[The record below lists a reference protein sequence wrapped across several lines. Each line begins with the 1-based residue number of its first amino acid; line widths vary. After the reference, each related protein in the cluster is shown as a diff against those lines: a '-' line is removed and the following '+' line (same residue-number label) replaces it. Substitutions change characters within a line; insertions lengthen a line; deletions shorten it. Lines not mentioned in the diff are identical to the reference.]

1 MDAPGPRSA
10 SGEKERQQA
19 SEERFRA
26 LLEAAPDAMIIV
38 NSAGAI
44 VLVNQRTE
52 QLFGYSRQEL
62 LGQSVELLIPG
73 DLQARH
79 QAHRSDYMAA
89 PRVRPMG
96 EGLDLHAVNR
106 EGETLPVEISLS
118 PLQTDEGPMV
128 IAAVRDISGRH
139 TAAAQLRQS
148 EALYRAIA
156 QNFPNGAVK
165 VIDRDLRYLMAEGE
179 LILPVRPEDLV
190 GRLVDEALPPDLAAE
205 RKASYLSALRGETL
219 RREIPYEGRHYLL
232 QTAPLRNDDGEIHA
246 ALAMTMDITEQ
257 KEAELTAQTLLRL
270 SHRLTSTLNLQQLL
284 QMITEEAVRLTG
296 AAGGFSGL
304 VADAGVVTTRYLQND
319 QLHQLD
325 EVWPP
330 RRGIP
335 GHVLASG
342 EPYLTNDG
350 AADSLV
356 DAGFARRFDVGSV
369 LAMPVHGTRG
379 RMIAYIEVD
388 KRPGESGFAPGDQD
402 KLEGLSRIAAVAI
415 QNARSFARLRELGQQ
430 IVSAQEEERRRLAQ
444 ELHDSAGQTLTALLV
459 SLEMLAAG
467 VHQEQLRARLD
478 ELVSIARDAYEE
490 VRASAHA
497 LRPPVLDS
505 ADFEH
510 ALSAFCDDFSRQVGL
525 PIHFSS
531 EPLPALPEP
540 LMLSLYRFLQE
551 TLTNVVRHSQAS
563 QASVEVSCSG
573 DEVVLTVRD
582 NGVGLDL
589 DADPSALP
597 SSTGLGLR
605 GLRER
610 FELIGGEVT
619 LSSEPEKGTV
629 VTARCP
635 VMVA

>member
-1 MDAPGPRSA
+1 MDASGPRSA
-10 SGEKERQQA
+10 SGGQQQQQA
-19 SEERFRA
+19 AEERFRA
-26 LLEAAPDAMIIV
+26 LLEAAPDAMVIV
-38 NSAGAI
+38 DSAGAI
-44 VLVNQRTE
+44 VLVNERAA

-79 QAHRSDYMAA
+79 QAHRGEYMAA

-106 EGETLPVEISLS
+106 EGQTFPVEISLS

-128 IAAVRDISGRH
+128 IAAIRDISSRH
-139 TAAAQLRQS
+139 RAAAQLRQS

-156 QNFPNGAVK
+156 QNLPNGAVK
-165 VIDRDLRYLMAEGE
+165 VIDRNLRYLMAEGE

-205 RKASYLSALRGETL
+205 RKTSYLSALRGETL
-219 RREIPYEGRHYLL
+219 RREIPYDGRYYLL
-232 QTAPLRNDDGEIHA
+232 QTAPLRNDDGEIYA

-284 QMITEEAVRLTG
+284 QMITEEAIRLTG

-304 VADAGVVTTRYLQND
+304 VAEEGVITTRYLQD
-319 QLHQLD
+319 DRVHHLD

-330 RRGIP
+330 GRGIA
-335 GHVLASG
+335 GHVLTTG
-342 EPYLTNDG
+342 EPYLTNDA

-356 DAGFARRFDVGSV
+356 DDEFARRFDVGAV

-379 RMIAYIEVD
+379 RMIAYLEVNN
-388 KRPGESGFAPGDQD
+388 RQGESGFSADDQD
-402 KLEGLSRIAAVAI
+402 KMDGLSRIAAIAI

-459 SLEMLAAG
+459 SLEMLAAT
-467 VHQEQLRARLD
+467 VEEEHLRARLE
-478 ELVSIARDAYEE
+478 ELVGISRDAYEE
-490 VRASAHA
+490 VRTSSHA

-505 ADFEH
+505 TDFEH

-551 TLTNVVRHSQAS
+551 TLTNVVRHSQATE
-563 QASVEVSCSG
+563 ASVDVRCSG
-573 DEVVLTVRD
+573 DEVVLAVRD

-589 DADPSALP
+589 DGQPSGLP
-597 SSTGLGLR
+597 SSSGLGLR

-619 LSSEPEKGTV
+619 LSSQPEEGTI

-635 VMVA
+635 VTVS